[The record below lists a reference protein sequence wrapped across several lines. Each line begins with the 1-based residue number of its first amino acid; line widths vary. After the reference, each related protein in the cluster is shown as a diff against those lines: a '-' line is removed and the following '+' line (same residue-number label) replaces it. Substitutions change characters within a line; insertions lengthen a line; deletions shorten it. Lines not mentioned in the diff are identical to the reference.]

1 MPSSI
6 FELTSDLAVLNIKAS
21 QKTITAAGNEAT
33 TLTAAQCVEGV
44 VTMTPSTGRAV
55 TTPTG
60 AELKTYFGGQLEIGT
75 SFEVTVVNAAAATHA
90 ITLTAAASG
99 ITLGGAAAMA
109 TIAAASSGTYVF
121 VCTAVGTPAFTVYR
135 KNS

>member
-6 FELTSDLAVLNIKAS
+6 FELTSDLSVQEVSAS
-21 QKTITAAGNEAT
+21 KRVVTAAGNEAT
-33 TLTAAQCVEGV
+33 ELTAAQTVGGV
-44 VTMTPSTGRAV
+44 VTMTPTAGRAL

-60 AELKTYFGGQLEIGT
+60 ASLKTYFGGQLDVGT
-75 SFEVTVVNAAAATHA
+75 SFELTVVNAAAATHA

-99 ITLGGAAAMA
+99 ITLGGNAGMA
-109 TIAAASSGTYVF
+109 TVAAASSATYVF

-135 KNS
+135 KGG